1 MFLSPSLV
9 PWLTLVCKVKA
20 NQLFPFLDILEDIRE
35 ECQKYG
41 PVVSLL
47 IPKENPGKGQVSE
60 WREEAVCSYISY
72 MCCRTAAQCL
82 EISWLMAV
90 LKINGCFEG
99 QHRFLPGYVR
109 LADQL

>member
-1 MFLSPSLV
+1 M
-9 PWLTLVCKVKA
+9 
-20 NQLFPFLDILEDIRE
+20 EDIRE

-60 WREEAVCSYISY
+60 WRGEAVCSCIPPCS
-72 MCCRTAAQCL
+72 CRTAALCL
-82 EISWLMAV
+82 EISWLMTV

-99 QHRFLPGYVR
+99 QHKFLPGYVR
-109 LADQL
+109 LPSQL